1 MLKIL
6 CFELNYCA
14 LKVIVRTILLFFF
27 VILSVQSYGQKNDF
41 IGWTSIGLEKK
52 INKKISIEG
61 EFQLRYN
68 NNARNL
74 NGYYYSADFKYKVN
88 KKWRALLQSRYK
100 ASNDQDVLR
109 LGGGLNYDFK
119 IKNLKIDIRQ
129 LYQAD
134 IRMYKLSGDFNH
146 PIRHQLRSRLKFDYE
161 LNKKL
166 NASLSPE
173 AYWRFDEG
181 ELYLARMRYSIGLD
195 YEFINNTNVQIQYLV
210 QPNYHPAG
218 FLDELDYILSLGLN
232 WKI

>member
-1 MLKIL
+1 MLF
-6 CFELNYCA
+6 FERNYHT
-14 LKVIVRTILLFFF
+14 LKVYIKTFLLSIYL
-27 VILSVQSYGQKNDF
+27 ILSVQSYGQDKDF
-41 IGWTSIGLEKK
+41 NGWTSIGLEKK

-61 EFQLRYN
+61 EFQLRFN
-68 NNARNL
+68 NNARYL
-74 NGYYYSADFKYKVN
+74 NGYYYSADFKYKIN
-88 KKWRALLQSRYK
+88 KKWRVILQSRYK
-100 ASNDQDVLR
+100 TSNDQDVLR

-119 IKNLKIDIRQ
+119 IKNLKFDIRQ

-134 IRMYKLSGDFNH
+134 IRMYKFSSDFNH

-181 ELYLARMRYSIGLD
+181 ELYLARMRYAIGLD
-195 YEFINNTNVQIQYLV
+195 YEFINNIVVQIQYLV
-210 QPNYHPAG
+210 QPNYNPTG
-218 FLDELDYILSLGLN
+218 YLDEMDYILGLGLV